1 MLNLFAAPCRASAL
15 GFRATSAGVR
25 SVTAFGIVLLAVLST
40 GAFLRAAEG
49 AGAAAFA
56 AMQRAWAAGDLD
68 KAIDEADKVLKAEPR
83 NVAYLN
89 RIGALYCAKALKA
102 NVLTRMSWGGKC
114 RSTWEG
120 ALGIDPAN
128 IDIRFNLIGYYAEAP
143 AIAGGGLDKA
153 RAQATAIAAL
163 DAVRGEIAWGHV
175 ARHEGRLD
183 EAERRYRKSAEIDP
197 AGMRAPVE
205 LASFLVS
212 LKRWAEAKGVF
223 ESRLAKRPD
232 DVFAAFQLGRLW
244 QAEGVDVQRALQY
257 FDRCLAA
264 AAVPGGPTP
273 ADAWFRKGQVF
284 EALGKT
290 SEAIAAYESAVALA
304 PEHEGARRAI
314 QRLRG

>member
-1 MLNLFAAPCRASAL
+1 MRAGVPPFAAL
-15 GFRATSAGVR
+15 GV
-25 SVTAFGIVLLAVLST
+25 VLLVVLST
-40 GAFLRAAEG
+40 GVLLHAAEG

-102 NVLTRMSWGGKC
+102 NLITRMSWGGKC

-143 AIAGGGLDKA
+143 AIAGGGMDKA
-153 RAQATAIAAL
+153 KAQATAIAAL

-175 ARHEGRLD
+175 ARHEERLD
-183 EAERRYRKSAEIDP
+183 EAERRYRKAAEIDP
-197 AGMRAPVE
+197 AGMRGPVE

-212 LKRWAEAKGVF
+212 QKRWADAKAVF
-223 ESRLAKRPD
+223 EPRLAKRAD

-244 QAEGVDVQRALQY
+244 QAEGVDLQRALQY
-257 FDRCLAA
+257 FDRCLAGSVA
-264 AAVPGGPTP
+264 PGGPTP
-273 ADAWFRKGQVF
+273 ADVWFRKGQVL
-284 EALGKT
+284 EKLGMK
-290 SEAIAAYESAVALA
+290 SEAIAAYESALALA
-304 PEHEGARRAI
+304 PALEGARLAI